1 MQWIA
6 ITRITTSKGNT
17 QVLQGNNDR
26 LQPHKVQD
34 FKKIVSAE
42 NEGRELKTDDNRKGC
57 GKICLIRNGRE
68 KGRFHS

>member
-1 MQWIA
+1 MPVILTAQKSSGAKAYRDLAKEFINRVNS
-6 ITRITTSKGNT
+6 I
-17 QVLQGNNDR
+17 
-26 LQPHKVQD
+26 QD